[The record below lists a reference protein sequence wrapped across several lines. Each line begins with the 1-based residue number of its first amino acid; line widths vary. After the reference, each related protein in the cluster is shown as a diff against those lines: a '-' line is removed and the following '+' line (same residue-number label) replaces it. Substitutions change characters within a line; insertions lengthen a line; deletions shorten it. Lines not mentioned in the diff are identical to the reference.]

1 MTTAAPAAAGTIP
14 ALNDEQ
20 RAALTMIQAWHE
32 GGEDPFFVL
41 AGSAGTGKTFLMQ
54 QFLREHKGRVVF
66 TAPTNKATKVL
77 ARTLKAADYTP
88 ECKTIYSL
96 LGLQLAANG
105 EVKVLAVPDEPVD
118 LSRFSLVVVD
128 EGSMI
133 NSQLTAIIR
142 KAAADFK
149 TPVLFLGDPAQLPP
163 VGEVESPIW
172 EIKNRA
178 QLYRVMRHDN
188 QILTLAQRLRERVE
202 KPLGSIKIDSDN
214 DGIEGV
220 WRASQIDFEC
230 SIVEHAE
237 RGDFTRPDF
246 CKVVAWRN
254 ATVDS
259 YNALVRKAIW
269 GSESLRP
276 WLVDDRVIFTAPA
289 KNLEDEIIATT
300 DDEGTVIR
308 AEEAWHP
315 VWQEFKIWNVQVQID
330 GGQLV
335 TARVLHPECR
345 MVFERKAE
353 EMAAAARA
361 DKRKW
366 KSFWEFK
373 EAFHGLRH
381 GYAITAHRAQGSTYD
396 TTFVDWRDVMLNKD
410 RAEAFRCLYVA
421 CTRSR
426 KRLVLN

>member
-237 RGDFTRPDF
+237 RGDFNRPDF

-254 ATVDS
+254 VTVDS

-308 AEEAWHP
+308 AEETWHP

-396 TTFVDWRDVMLNKD
+396 TTFVDWRDVMLNRD